1 MSSFENKR
9 PRQSHLRISEN
20 ATESQALIA
29 LGEEALERIH
39 QVSHRI
45 EEHVQQLLNDSSDNS
60 CSLSPDQRDQFL
72 SNRHAEDERDEP
84 KGAVDNPKRRW

>member
-1 MSSFENKR
+1 MSSFEKKNR
-9 PRQSHLRISEN
+9 RQPHLKVPED
-20 ATESQALIA
+20 ATESQVLIA

-45 EEHVQQLLNDSSDNS
+45 EEHVRKLLDDSEGIF
-60 CSLSPDQRDQFL
+60 CSLLPDQGEQFL
-72 SNRHAEDERDEP
+72 SNPHAEDEQDEA